1 MHAHQ
6 QQIDMSIF
14 RAKKLSCQQSLSLS
28 YTCIL
33 CFFIMQLNNSSCTS
47 ILALHESLTAAEQH
61 DTASCGYLIFNHFT
75 ELFAMLQVF
84 QTACRQGHFRL
95 TVHTSGESGS
105 VDFGMHAFTVG
116 AAVISLMRWLSEL
129 RERLPKDGPA
139 MLRQQ
144 VCMTV
149 NKGKPSREHAYPN
162 IKAAITSL
170 LQGCHSPFR

>member
-1 MHAHQ
+1 
-6 QQIDMSIF
+6 MS
-14 RAKKLSCQQSLSLS
+14 ANGGS
-28 YTCIL
+28 
-33 CFFIMQLNNSSCTS
+33 NNKGNNGSNDDDNDCDSKHS
-47 ILALHESLTAAEQH
+47 GA
-61 DTASCGYLIFNHFT
+61 
-75 ELFAMLQVF
+75 LQVF

-95 TVHTSGESGS
+95 TVHSSSESGT

-149 NKGKPSREHAYPN
+149 NKGKPSREGAYPD
-162 IKAAITSL
+162 IKAAISSL
-170 LQGCHSPFR
+170 LQGCHSPFRSVRSTAGREFKPHVPAYGPGPMPLCL

>member
-1 MHAHQ
+1 M
-6 QQIDMSIF
+6 
-14 RAKKLSCQQSLSLS
+14 
-28 YTCIL
+28 
-33 CFFIMQLNNSSCTS
+33 
-47 ILALHESLTAAEQH
+47 
-61 DTASCGYLIFNHFT
+61 
-75 ELFAMLQVF
+75 
-84 QTACRQGHFRL
+84 
-95 TVHTSGESGS
+95 TVHNSNESGS

-116 AAVISLMRWLSEL
+116 AAIISLMRWLSEL

-170 LQGCHSPFR
+170 LQGCHSPFRSAALHNERTERKVMENSPWGGGG

>member
-1 MHAHQ
+1 MKLICNLSSSWLCLSSPVSTIFLHQHAAGNFELLK
-6 QQIDMSIF
+6 F
-14 RAKKLSCQQSLSLS
+14 RVWKTKDGWPLKLSTFVSV
-28 YTCIL
+28 
-33 CFFIMQLNNSSCTS
+33 
-47 ILALHESLTAAEQH
+47 
-61 DTASCGYLIFNHFT
+61 
-75 ELFAMLQVF
+75 QVF

-95 TVHTSGESGS
+95 TVHNSNESGS

-116 AAVISLMRWLSEL
+116 AAIISLMRWLSEL

-170 LQGCHSPFR
+170 LQGCHSPFRSAALHNERTERKVMENSPWGGGG